1 MGRQRGPAAWEFRYY
16 VDEGD
21 GPGHR
26 KRQHTT
32 IGTLEQY
39 PTEAT
44 ARKAV
49 ESLLLDLNA
58 ETPRAAFT
66 VPTFGALVDKYV
78 AEEMPGRYS
87 TRKSYESM
95 LKMHMRPRWA
105 DYPLDRVKPM
115 VVEKWFRDL
124 ELAPKTKA
132 HIRSLMYVIFKCAE
146 RWDLAEMG
154 KNPISL
160 VRVKNSSKRLKRPR
174 ILTVEQFTSML
185 PHLPEPY
192 RTMVVI
198 AQCLGLRVSEI
209 MGLQWGDFDFKER
222 TLLVE
227 RSVVHGQVDEVKT
240 EYSRDHVPLD
250 SRLAESVLA
259 WRSVAPAAGP
269 DDWVFTSPMTG
280 RPYHQDMI
288 QKRHLT
294 RAAVRAGIGNG
305 VGWHTFRHTY
315 RSWLDET
322 GAPMKVQQELMRHAS
337 IQTTMNVYGQ
347 AMTESKRT
355 ANSKVVEIVLGPEK
369 LAASSA

>member
-1 MGRQRGPAAWEFRYY
+1 M
-16 VDEGD
+16 
-21 GPGHR
+21 
-26 KRQHTT
+26 
-32 IGTLEQY
+32 
-39 PTEAT
+39 
-44 ARKAV
+44 
-49 ESLLLDLNA
+49 
-58 ETPRAAFT
+58 
-66 VPTFGALVDKYV
+66 
-78 AEEMPGRYS
+78 
-87 TRKSYESM
+87 
-95 LKMHMRPRWA
+95 
-105 DYPLDRVKPM
+105 
-115 VVEKWFRDL
+115 
-124 ELAPKTKA
+124 
-132 HIRSLMYVIFKCAE
+132 
-146 RWDLAEMG
+146 
-154 KNPISL
+154 
-160 VRVKNSSKRLKRPR
+160 
-174 ILTVEQFTSML
+174 
-185 PHLPEPY
+185 
-192 RTMVVI
+192 
-198 AQCLGLRVSEI
+198 
-209 MGLQWGDFDFKER
+209 
-222 TLLVE
+222 
-227 RSVVHGQVDEVKT
+227 VHGQVDEVKT

>member
-1 MGRQRGPAAWEFRYY
+1 MERQRGPAAWEFRYY

-21 GPGHR
+21 GPGRR
-26 KRQHTT
+26 KRRHTT

-66 VPTFGALVDKYV
+66 VPTFGALVDKFV
-78 AEEMPGRYS
+78 AEEMPERYS

-95 LKMHMRPRWA
+95 LKMHIRPRWA
-105 DYPLDRVKPM
+105 DYPLDRLKPM

-132 HIRSLMYVIFKCAE
+132 HIRSLMHVIFKCAE
-146 RWDLAEMG
+146 RWDLVEMG
-154 KNPISL
+154 KNPITL

-209 MGLQWGDFDFKER
+209 MGCNGAISTSKSER
-222 TLLVE
+222 FWSSE
-227 RSVVHGQVDEVKT
+227 
-240 EYSRDHVPLD
+240 
-250 SRLAESVLA
+250 A
-259 WRSVAPAAGP
+259 W
-269 DDWVFTSPMTG
+269 FTG
-280 RPYHQDMI
+280 
-288 QKRHLT
+288 KWT
-294 RAAVRAGIGNG
+294 R
-305 VGWHTFRHTY
+305 
-315 RSWLDET
+315 
-322 GAPMKVQQELMRHAS
+322 
-337 IQTTMNVYGQ
+337 
-347 AMTESKRT
+347 
-355 ANSKVVEIVLGPEK
+355 
-369 LAASSA
+369 